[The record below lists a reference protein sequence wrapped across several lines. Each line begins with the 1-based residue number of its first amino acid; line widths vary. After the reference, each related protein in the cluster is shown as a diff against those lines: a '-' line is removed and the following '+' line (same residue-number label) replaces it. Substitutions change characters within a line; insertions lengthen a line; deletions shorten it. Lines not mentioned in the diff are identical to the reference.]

1 MSALRTIEAVVSA
14 GWRVSFTPQRSGD
27 MVLSIDRDGKGTHR
41 MIGLPL
47 LRLEGG
53 YEYLAVTLKEM
64 VDNWE
69 AKT

>member
-1 MSALRTIEAVVSA
+1 MNLIRTLEIVVSA
-14 GWRVSFTPQRSGD
+14 GWRVTFTPQRNGD

-47 LRLEGG
+47 LRLEGD
-53 YEYLAVTLKEM
+53 YEYLADTLKEM

-69 AKT
+69 AKP